1 MGAGRAGS
9 LDHLLPRRDVAY
21 APVPEKETVKRL
33 VLTDAMLTE
42 VHGKIANW
50 DIYHAAVREV
60 KKLCEV
66 TPQPLATSSFF
77 LVARPFPLG
86 FRPPKS

>member
-42 VHGKIANW
+42 VRTEEDHRR
-50 DIYHAAVREV
+50 V
-60 KKLCEV
+60 
-66 TPQPLATSSFF
+66 S
-77 LVARPFPLG
+77 VARSAFAGTGTSTECAHSVQGLSY
-86 FRPPKS
+86 FLAVQSILS